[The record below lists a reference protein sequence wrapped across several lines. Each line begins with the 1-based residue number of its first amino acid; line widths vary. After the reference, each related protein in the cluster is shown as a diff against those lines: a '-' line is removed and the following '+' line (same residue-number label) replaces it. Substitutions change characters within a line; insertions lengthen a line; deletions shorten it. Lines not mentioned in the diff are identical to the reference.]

1 MCGDKLIFI
10 ENLANF
16 LIRRKV
22 FIENRSYELKN
33 SQNLSFDKNPQILYT
48 LFCDELTLNQVKKLK

>member
-10 ENLANF
+10 ENLTNF

-22 FIENRSYELKN
+22 FVENRIYELKN
-33 SQNLSFDKNPQILYT
+33 NENLRIDKNPDILGH
-48 LFCDELTLNQVKKLK
+48 LVL